1 MSRYSRNKSNL
12 RQIEG
17 RHSVIETLLSNKKVS
32 YIDVSESN
40 NESSQIEK
48 IISLANSKNIT
59 INFVSKK
66 SIEKKSSTK
75 KSQGVI
81 LYLDDNYQSSV
92 EEMIFLADR
101 KKEVPLIIFLDRV
114 QDPHNLGA
122 IARTAEIFGAHGLV
136 VPSKESAKISP
147 GAIRASAGALEHI
160 EFTIVSSIY
169 KTLDYLKKMQ
179 FQIFSLDMNGENIT
193 DVKIDNKLPVALV
206 VGSEHDGVSKKIIE
220 SSDKILSIPMKGEIS
235 SFNVSVATGITLYEL
250 FLKRNVN
257 G

>member
-1 MSRYSRNKSNL
+1 LSRYSRNKTNL

-32 YIDVSESN
+32 YIDLSDSN
-40 NESSQIEK
+40 DSGTQIEK
-48 IISLANSKNIT
+48 IKDLANSKNISVNL
-59 INFVSKK
+59 ISKK
-66 SIEKKSSTK
+66 SIEKKSATK

-92 EEMIFLADR
+92 EDMIFLADK
-101 KKEVPLIIFLDRV
+101 KKEIPLIIFLDRV

-136 VPSKESAKISP
+136 VPAKDSAKISP

-160 EFTIVSSIY
+160 EFTIVNSIS
-169 KTLDYLKKMQ
+169 KTLEYLKKMN
-179 FQIFSLDMNGENIT
+179 FQVFSLDMDGENIK
-193 DVKIDNKLPVALV
+193 DIKIDNKIPIALV
-206 VGSEHDGVSKKIIE
+206 VGSEHNGISKRIIDT
-220 SSDKILSIPMKGEIS
+220 SDKILSVPMKGEIS
-235 SFNVSVATGITLYEL
+235 SLNVSVATGIILYEL
-250 FLKRNVN
+250 FSKRNLS

>member
-1 MSRYSRNKSNL
+1 LSRYSRNKRNL

-32 YIDVSESN
+32 NIDISDSNDESP
-40 NESSQIEK
+40 QINK
-48 IISLANSKNIT
+48 IISLANSKNIA
-59 INFVSKK
+59 INFISKK

-81 LYLDDNYQSSV
+81 LYLDENYQSSV

-136 VPSKESAKISP
+136 VPAKESAKISP

-160 EFTIVSSIY
+160 EFSIVSSLY
-169 KTLDYLKKMQ
+169 KTLDYLKNMQ
-179 FQIFSLDMNGENIT
+179 FQIFSLDMDGENIR
-193 DVKIDNKLPVALV
+193 DINIDTKLPIALV

-220 SSDKILSIPMKGEIS
+220 TSDKILSIPMKGEVS
-235 SFNVSVATGITLYEL
+235 SLNVSVATGITLNEL
-250 FLKRNVN
+250 FYKRNLN

>member
-1 MSRYSRNKSNL
+1 MSRYSRNKTNL

-32 YIDVSESN
+32 YIDLSDSN
-40 NESSQIEK
+40 DSGSQIEK
-48 IISLANSKNIT
+48 IKYLANSKNISVNL
-59 INFVSKK
+59 ISKK
-66 SIEKKSSTK
+66 SIEKKSATK

-92 EEMIFLADR
+92 EDMIFLADK
-101 KKEVPLIIFLDRV
+101 KKEIPLIIFLDRV

-136 VPSKESAKISP
+136 VPAKDSAKISP

-160 EFTIVSSIY
+160 EFTIVNSIS
-169 KTLDYLKKMQ
+169 KTLEYLKKMN
-179 FQIFSLDMNGENIT
+179 FQVFSLDMDGENIK
-193 DVKIDNKLPVALV
+193 DIKIDNKIPIALV
-206 VGSEHDGVSKKIIE
+206 VGSEHDGISKRIIDT
-220 SSDKILSIPMKGEIS
+220 SDKILSVPMKGEIS
-235 SFNVSVATGITLYEL
+235 SLNVSVATGIILYEL
-250 FLKRNVN
+250 FSKRNLS

>member
-40 NESSQIEK
+40 DESSQIEK

-206 VGSEHDGVSKKIIE
+206 VGSEHDGVSKKIIQ

-235 SFNVSVATGITLYEL
+235 SLNVSVATGITLYEL
-250 FLKRNVN
+250 FIKRNVN

>member
-1 MSRYSRNKSNL
+1 MSRYSRNKTNL

-32 YIDVSESN
+32 YIDLSDSN
-40 NESSQIEK
+40 DSGSQIEK
-48 IISLANSKNIT
+48 IKDLANSKNISVNL
-59 INFVSKK
+59 ISKK
-66 SIEKKSSTK
+66 SIEKKSATK

-92 EEMIFLADR
+92 EDMIFLADK
-101 KKEVPLIIFLDRV
+101 KKEIPLIIFLDRV

-136 VPSKESAKISP
+136 VPAKDSAKISP

-160 EFTIVSSIY
+160 EFTIVNSIS
-169 KTLDYLKKMQ
+169 KTLEYLKKMN
-179 FQIFSLDMNGENIT
+179 FQVFSLDMDGENIK
-193 DVKIDNKLPVALV
+193 DIKINNKIPIALV
-206 VGSEHDGVSKKIIE
+206 VGSEHDGISKRIIDT
-220 SSDKILSIPMKGEIS
+220 SDKILSVPMKGEIS
-235 SFNVSVATGITLYEL
+235 SLNVSVATGIILYEL
-250 FLKRNVN
+250 FSKRNLS

>member
-1 MSRYSRNKSNL
+1 MSRYSRNKTNL

-32 YIDVSESN
+32 YIDLSDSN
-40 NESSQIEK
+40 DSGSQIEK
-48 IISLANSKNIT
+48 IKDLANSKNISVNL
-59 INFVSKK
+59 ISKK
-66 SIEKKSSTK
+66 SIEKKSATK

-92 EEMIFLADR
+92 EDMMFLADK
-101 KKEVPLIIFLDRV
+101 KKEIPLIIFLDRV

-136 VPSKESAKISP
+136 VPAKDSAKISP

-160 EFTIVSSIY
+160 EFTIVNSIS
-169 KTLDYLKKMQ
+169 KTLEYLKKMN
-179 FQIFSLDMNGENIT
+179 FQVFSLDMDGENIK
-193 DVKIDNKLPVALV
+193 DIKINNKIPIALV
-206 VGSEHDGVSKKIIE
+206 VGSEHDGISKRIIDT
-220 SSDKILSIPMKGEIS
+220 SDKILSVPMKGEIS
-235 SFNVSVATGITLYEL
+235 SLNVSVATGIILYEL
-250 FLKRNVN
+250 FSKRNLS

>member
-1 MSRYSRNKSNL
+1 LSRYSRNKSNL

-32 YIDVSESN
+32 YIEISDSTE
-40 NESSQIEK
+40 EGTQIVK
-48 IISLANSKNIT
+48 IKSLAKTKNISINYLSKN
-59 INFVSKK
+59 
-66 SIEKKSSTK
+66 SIEKKSATK

-136 VPSKESAKISP
+136 VPAKESAKISP

-160 EFTIVSSIY
+160 DFTIVSSLS
-169 KTLDYLKKMQ
+169 KTLHYLKNMQ
-179 FQIFSLDMNGENIT
+179 FQIFSLDMNGENIR
-193 DVKIDNKLPVALV
+193 DIKIDNKVPTALV
-206 VGSEHDGVSKKIIE
+206 VGSEHNGISKKIIE
-220 SSDKILSIPMKGEIS
+220 ISDKILSIQMKGEIS
-235 SFNVSVATGITLYEL
+235 SLNVSVATGITLHEL
-250 FLKRNVN
+250 FYKRNLN

>member
-17 RHSVIETLLSNKKVS
+17 RHSVIETLLSNKKIS

-40 NESSQIEK
+40 DESSQIEK
-48 IISLANSKNIT
+48 IISLANSKNIK

-169 KTLDYLKKMQ
+169 KTLEYLKKMQ

-250 FLKRNVN
+250 FIKRNVN

>member
-81 LYLDDNYQSSV
+81 LYLDDNYQS
-92 EEMIFLADR
+92 
-101 KKEVPLIIFLDRV
+101 
-114 QDPHNLGA
+114 
-122 IARTAEIFGAHGLV
+122 
-136 VPSKESAKISP
+136 
-147 GAIRASAGALEHI
+147 
-160 EFTIVSSIY
+160 
-169 KTLDYLKKMQ
+169 
-179 FQIFSLDMNGENIT
+179 
-193 DVKIDNKLPVALV
+193 
-206 VGSEHDGVSKKIIE
+206 
-220 SSDKILSIPMKGEIS
+220 
-235 SFNVSVATGITLYEL
+235 
-250 FLKRNVN
+250 
-257 G
+257 

>member
-1 MSRYSRNKSNL
+1 MSRYSRNKRNL

-32 YIDVSESN
+32 NIDISDSNDESP
-40 NESSQIEK
+40 QINK

-59 INFVSKK
+59 INFISKK

-81 LYLDDNYQSSV
+81 LYLDENYQSSV

-136 VPSKESAKISP
+136 VPAKESAKISP

-160 EFTIVSSIY
+160 EFSIVSSLY
-169 KTLDYLKKMQ
+169 KTLDYLKNMQ
-179 FQIFSLDMNGENIT
+179 FQIFSLDMHGENIR
-193 DVKIDNKLPVALV
+193 DIKIDNKLPIALV

-220 SSDKILSIPMKGEIS
+220 TSDKILSIPMKGEVS
-235 SFNVSVATGITLYEL
+235 SLNVSVATGITLNEL
-250 FLKRNVN
+250 FYKRNLN

>member
-17 RHSVIETLLSNKKVS
+17 RHSVIETLLSNKKIT

-40 NESSQIEK
+40 DESSQIEK
-48 IISLANSKNIT
+48 IISLANSKNIK

-169 KTLDYLKKMQ
+169 KTLEYLKKMQ

-250 FLKRNVN
+250 FIKRNVN

>member
-1 MSRYSRNKSNL
+1 
-12 RQIEG
+12 
-17 RHSVIETLLSNKKVS
+17 
-32 YIDVSESN
+32 
-40 NESSQIEK
+40 
-48 IISLANSKNIT
+48 
-59 INFVSKK
+59 
-66 SIEKKSSTK
+66 
-75 KSQGVI
+75 
-81 LYLDDNYQSSV
+81 
-92 EEMIFLADR
+92 MIFLADR

>member
-1 MSRYSRNKSNL
+1 LSRYSRNKSNL

>member
-1 MSRYSRNKSNL
+1 LSRYTRNKTSL

-32 YIDVSESN
+32 YIDLSDSN
-40 NESSQIEK
+40 NEGNQINK
-48 IISLANSKNIT
+48 IISLAD
-59 INFVSKK
+59 SKK
-66 SIEKKSSTK
+66 IKINYISKRSIEKKSATK

-92 EEMIFLADR
+92 EEMIFLADK

-160 EFTIVSSIY
+160 EFTIVNSIP
-169 KTLDYLKKMQ
+169 KTLNYLKKMQ
-179 FQIFSLDMNGENIT
+179 FQVFSLDMNGENLL
-193 DVKIDNKLPVALV
+193 DVKINHNLPTALV
-206 VGSEHDGVSKKIIE
+206 VGSEHDGISKKITDI
-220 SSDKILSIPMKGEIS
+220 SDKILSIPMRGEIAS
-235 SFNVSVATGITLYEL
+235 LNVSVATGITLYAL
-250 FLKRNVN
+250 FSKRII
-257 G
+257 

>member
-1 MSRYSRNKSNL
+1 MSRYSRNKRNL

-17 RHSVIETLLSNKKVS
+17 RHSVIETLLSNK
-32 YIDVSESN
+32 
-40 NESSQIEK
+40 
-48 IISLANSKNIT
+48 IISLANSKNIA
-59 INFVSKK
+59 INFISKK

-81 LYLDDNYQSSV
+81 LYLDENYQSSV

-136 VPSKESAKISP
+136 VPAKESAKISP

-160 EFTIVSSIY
+160 EFSIVSSLY
-169 KTLDYLKKMQ
+169 KTLDYLKNMQ
-179 FQIFSLDMNGENIT
+179 FQIFSLDMDGENIR
-193 DVKIDNKLPVALV
+193 DINIDTKLPIALV

-220 SSDKILSIPMKGEIS
+220 SSDKILSIPMKGEVS
-235 SFNVSVATGITLYEL
+235 SLNVSVATGITLNEL
-250 FLKRNVN
+250 FYKRNLN

>member
-1 MSRYSRNKSNL
+1 MSRYSRNKRNL

-32 YIDVSESN
+32 NIDISDSNDESP
-40 NESSQIEK
+40 QINK
-48 IISLANSKNIT
+48 IISLANSKNIA
-59 INFVSKK
+59 INFISKK

-81 LYLDDNYQSSV
+81 LYLDENYQSSV

-136 VPSKESAKISP
+136 VPAKESAKISP

-160 EFTIVSSIY
+160 EFSIVSSLY
-169 KTLDYLKKMQ
+169 KTLDYLKNMQ
-179 FQIFSLDMNGENIT
+179 FQIFSLDMDGENIR
-193 DVKIDNKLPVALV
+193 DINIDTKLPIALV

-220 SSDKILSIPMKGEIS
+220 TSDKILSIPMKGEVS
-235 SFNVSVATGITLYEL
+235 SLNVSVATGITLNEL
-250 FLKRNVN
+250 FYKRNLN

>member
-1 MSRYSRNKSNL
+1 MSRYSRNKTNL

-32 YIDVSESN
+32 YIDLSDSN
-40 NESSQIEK
+40 DSGSQIEK
-48 IISLANSKNIT
+48 IKDLANSKNISVNL
-59 INFVSKK
+59 ISKK
-66 SIEKKSSTK
+66 SIEKKSATK

-92 EEMIFLADR
+92 EDMIFLADK
-101 KKEVPLIIFLDRV
+101 KKEIPLIIFLDRV

-136 VPSKESAKISP
+136 VPAKDSAKISP

-160 EFTIVSSIY
+160 EFTIVNSIS
-169 KTLDYLKKMQ
+169 KTLEYLKKMN
-179 FQIFSLDMNGENIT
+179 FQVFSLDMDGENIK
-193 DVKIDNKLPVALV
+193 DIKIDNKIPIALV
-206 VGSEHDGVSKKIIE
+206 VGSEHDGISKRIIDT
-220 SSDKILSIPMKGEIS
+220 SDKILSVPMKGEIS
-235 SFNVSVATGITLYEL
+235 SLNVSVATGIILYEL
-250 FLKRNVN
+250 FSKRNLS

>member
-1 MSRYSRNKSNL
+1 LSRYSRNKSNL

-32 YIDVSESN
+32 YIDISDSN
-40 NESSQIEK
+40 DNGPQIEK
-48 IISLANSKNIT
+48 IRSLANAKNININT
-59 INFVSKK
+59 ISKK
-66 SIEKKSSTK
+66 SIEKKSATK

-92 EEMIFLADR
+92 EDMIFYADK
-101 KKEVPLIIFLDRV
+101 KKEVPLLIFLDRV

-136 VPSKESAKISP
+136 VPAKDSAKISP

-160 EFTIVSSIY
+160 EFTIVNSIS
-169 KTLDYLKKMQ
+169 KTLEYLKKMN
-179 FQIFSLDMNGENIT
+179 FQIFSLDMDGENIRET
-193 DVKIDNKLPVALV
+193 KIDKEIPIALV
-206 VGSEHDGVSKKIIE
+206 VGSEHDGIAKKIIE
-220 SSDKILSIPMKGEIS
+220 ISDKILSIPMKGEIS
-235 SFNVSVATGITLYEL
+235 SLNVSVATGITLHEIFY
-250 FLKRNVN
+250 KRNLN

>member
-1 MSRYSRNKSNL
+1 LSRYSRNKSNL

-17 RHSVIETLLSNKKVS
+17 RHSVIETLLSNKKIS

-40 NESSQIEK
+40 DESSQIEK
-48 IISLANSKNIT
+48 IISLANSKNIK

-169 KTLDYLKKMQ
+169 KTLEYLKKMQ

-250 FLKRNVN
+250 FIKRNVN

>member
-1 MSRYSRNKSNL
+1 MNL

-32 YIDVSESN
+32 YIDLSDSN
-40 NESSQIEK
+40 DSGSQIEK
-48 IISLANSKNIT
+48 IKDLANSKNISVNL
-59 INFVSKK
+59 ISKK
-66 SIEKKSSTK
+66 SIEKKSATK

-92 EEMIFLADR
+92 EDMIFLADK
-101 KKEVPLIIFLDRV
+101 KKEIPLIIFLDRV

-136 VPSKESAKISP
+136 VPAKDSAKISP

-160 EFTIVSSIY
+160 EFTIVNSIS
-169 KTLDYLKKMQ
+169 KTLEYLKKMN
-179 FQIFSLDMNGENIT
+179 FQVFSLDMDGENIK
-193 DVKIDNKLPVALV
+193 DIKINNKIPIALV
-206 VGSEHDGVSKKIIE
+206 VGSEHDGISKRIIDT
-220 SSDKILSIPMKGEIS
+220 SDKILSVPMKGEIS
-235 SFNVSVATGITLYEL
+235 SLNVSVATGIILYEL
-250 FLKRNVN
+250 FSKRNLS

>member
-1 MSRYSRNKSNL
+1 MSRYSRNKTNL

-32 YIDVSESN
+32 YIDLSDSN
-40 NESSQIEK
+40 DSGTQIEK
-48 IISLANSKNIT
+48 IKDLANSKNISVNL
-59 INFVSKK
+59 ISKK
-66 SIEKKSSTK
+66 SIEKKSATK

-92 EEMIFLADR
+92 EDMIFLADK
-101 KKEVPLIIFLDRV
+101 KKEIPLIIFLDRV

-136 VPSKESAKISP
+136 VPAKDSAKISP

-160 EFTIVSSIY
+160 EFTIVNSIS
-169 KTLDYLKKMQ
+169 KTLEYLKKMN
-179 FQIFSLDMNGENIT
+179 FQVFSLDMDGENIK
-193 DVKIDNKLPVALV
+193 DIKIDNKIPIALV
-206 VGSEHDGVSKKIIE
+206 VGSEHNGISKRIIDT
-220 SSDKILSIPMKGEIS
+220 SDKILSVPMKGEIS
-235 SFNVSVATGITLYEL
+235 SLNVSVATGIILYEL
-250 FLKRNVN
+250 FSKRNLS

>member
-1 MSRYSRNKSNL
+1 LSRYSRNKTNL

-32 YIDVSESN
+32 YIDLSDSN
-40 NESSQIEK
+40 DSGSQIEK
-48 IISLANSKNIT
+48 IKDLANSKNISVNL
-59 INFVSKK
+59 ISKK
-66 SIEKKSSTK
+66 SIEKKSATK

-92 EEMIFLADR
+92 EDMIFLADK
-101 KKEVPLIIFLDRV
+101 KKEIPLIIFLDRV

-136 VPSKESAKISP
+136 VPAKDSAKISP

-160 EFTIVSSIY
+160 EFTIVNSIS
-169 KTLDYLKKMQ
+169 KTLEYLKKMN
-179 FQIFSLDMNGENIT
+179 FQVFSLDMDGENIK
-193 DVKIDNKLPVALV
+193 DIKINNKIPIALV
-206 VGSEHDGVSKKIIE
+206 VGSEHDGISKRIIDT
-220 SSDKILSIPMKGEIS
+220 SDKILSVPMKGEIS
-235 SFNVSVATGITLYEL
+235 SLNVSVATGIILYEL
-250 FLKRNVN
+250 FSKRNLS

>member
-1 MSRYSRNKSNL
+1 MSRYSRNKTNL

-32 YIDVSESN
+32 YIDLSDSN
-40 NESSQIEK
+40 DSGSQIEK
-48 IISLANSKNIT
+48 IKDLANSKNISVNL
-59 INFVSKK
+59 ISKK
-66 SIEKKSSTK
+66 SIEKKSATK

-92 EEMIFLADR
+92 EDMIFLADK
-101 KKEVPLIIFLDRV
+101 KKEIPLIIFLDRV

-136 VPSKESAKISP
+136 VPAKDSAKISP

-160 EFTIVSSIY
+160 EFTIVNSIS
-169 KTLDYLKKMQ
+169 KTLEYLKKMN
-179 FQIFSLDMNGENIT
+179 FQVFSLDMDGENIK
-193 DVKIDNKLPVALV
+193 DIKIDNKIPIALV
-206 VGSEHDGVSKKIIE
+206 VGSEHNGISKRIIDT
-220 SSDKILSIPMKGEIS
+220 SDKILSVPMKGEIS
-235 SFNVSVATGITLYEL
+235 SLNVSVATGIILYEL
-250 FLKRNVN
+250 FSKRNLS